1 MNKHNFSGKIP
12 LNLKHNFMVYKIINE
27 KGEIFTNENLPLLEW
42 AKENNYSYT
51 SLDKLRKGN
60 LDIQLP
66 YKNWKLKKLYLKRK
80 HFQRDDSYLYIL
92 FDLTKPGNYE
102 YNGYKFNYEPFY
114 VGSGTYNRIFDYNK
128 ENMINKSLFSE
139 KYKMIRKLYETYK
152 LEDFVYIFKVSKS
165 KEEIDILEKEFIHL
179 VGRKINDTGPLLNTL
194 DGDIFSNNE
203 ISKKYNESRNTPE
216 FLGYLS
222 SMVKEKQWS
231 GEKGDVR
238 RKEHSKKFKEINPSR
253 KHYFLRCKDGNFY
266 IFGSLKQWCKDN
278 NYSLNILRTY
288 ENTGIIVKKFEKDN
302 SFLLPQ
308 KAKLLGA
315 DFFSFTQ
322 KEFEELDSSKKEELF
337 KEFNIKELDV
347 N

>member
-1 MNKHNFSGKIP
+1 MGNKIPFNKIHNFI
-12 LNLKHNFMVYKIINE
+12 VYEIIDEKDNVFKNE
-27 KGEIFTNENLPLLEW
+27 DLPLLEW
-42 AKENNYSYT
+42 AKENNFSYT
-51 SLDKLRKGN
+51 ALNKIRKN
-60 LDIQLP
+60 RTDIRHP
-66 YKNWKLKKLYLKRK
+66 YNKWKLKKLYLKRK
-80 HFQRDDSYLYIL
+80 HFQKDDSYLYIL
-92 FDLTKPGNYE
+92 FNLYKPGE
-102 YNGYKFNYEPFY
+102 YIFGEYKFNYEPFY
-114 VGSGTYNRIFDYNK
+114 IGSGTYTRIFDYNK
-128 ENMINKSLFSE
+128 DNMINKSEFSE
-139 KYKMIRKLYETYK
+139 KYNLIRLLYEK
-152 LEDFVYIFKVSKS
+152 FNLEDFTYILKISKN
-165 KEEIDILEKEFIHL
+165 KLEIDQLEKDLIKL
-179 VGRKINDTGPLLNTL
+179 IGRKVENSGPLLNIL
-194 DGDIFSNNE
+194 DGDILSINNE
-203 ISKKYNESRNTPE
+203 IAKKYNNSRNTPE
-216 FLGYLS
+216 FIEYLS
-222 SMVKEKQWS
+222 TMVKEKQWS
-231 GEKGDVR
+231 GKKGDVR

-266 IFGSLKQWCKDN
+266 IFGSLRQWCKDN

>member
-1 MNKHNFSGKIP
+1 MGNKIPFNKIHNFIVYEIIDENGNL
-12 LNLKHNFMVYKIINE
+12 LNNFD
-27 KGEIFTNENLPLLEW
+27 LPLLDW
-42 AKENNYSYT
+42 AKVNNYSYT

-66 YKNWKLKKLYLKRK
+66 YKNWKLKKLYVKRK

-139 KYKMIRKLYETYK
+139 KYKMIRKLYENYV

-165 KEEIDILEKEFIHL
+165 KEEIDNLEKEFIYSI
-179 VGRKINDTGPLLNTL
+179 GRKINNDGPLLNTL
-194 DGDIFSNNE
+194 DGDIFSNNK

-216 FLGYLS
+216 FLEHLS
-222 SMVKEKQWS
+222 NMVKEKQWS
-231 GEKGDVR
+231 GENGSIR
-238 RKEHSKKFKEINPSR
+238 REEFSKKLKKNNPSR
-253 KHYFLRCKDGNFY
+253 KHYFLRCKEGNFY
-266 IFGSLKQWCKDN
+266 IFGNLKQWCKDN
-278 NYSLNILRTY
+278 GYSVLILRSN
-288 ENTGIIVKKFEKDN
+288 ENLGVICKKFEKDN
-302 SFLLPQ
+302 SFSMPQ

-315 DFFSFTQ
+315 EFFSFTQ
-322 KEFEELDSSKKEELF
+322 AEFLELATEKKEKLIN
-337 KEFNIKELDV
+337 EFNIKD
-347 N
+347 

>member
-1 MNKHNFSGKIP
+1 MGNKIPFNKIHNFIVYEIIDENGNL
-12 LNLKHNFMVYKIINE
+12 LNNFD
-27 KGEIFTNENLPLLEW
+27 LPLLEW
-42 AKENNYSYT
+42 AKVNNYSYT

-66 YKNWKLKKLYLKRK
+66 YKNWKLKKLYIKNK

-92 FDLTKPGNYE
+92 FNLTKPGIFE
-102 YNGYKFNYEPFY
+102 YNKYKFNYEPFY
-114 VGSGTYNRIFDYNK
+114 VGSGTYNRIFDYAN
-128 ENMINKSLFSE
+128 ENMINKSLLSE
-139 KYKMIRKLYETYK
+139 KYNLVRKLYETHK

-165 KEEIDILEKEFIHL
+165 KEEIDILEKEFIHII
-179 VGRKINDTGPLLNTL
+179 GRKINNTGPLLNTL

-266 IFGSLKQWCKDN
+266 IFGSLRQWCKDN